1 MNNKYNPKLFLV
13 GFLMNF
19 LRKIPLL
26 LIAAVL
32 AIIGIKNQTCS
43 YIAFGIV
50 ILALVWSLIQ
60 QIQIKYTVEHSDNPN
75 FEPFAQAMMS
85 DNWKEEII
93 DIVDGKIHESEENNT
108 EE

>member
-1 MNNKYNPKLFLV
+1 MSNKYNPKLFLIE
-13 GFLMNF
+13 FLMNF

-26 LIAAVL
+26 LIAVVL

-43 YIAFGIV
+43 YIALGIF

-60 QIQIKYTVEHSDNPN
+60 QIQIKYTVEHSDDPN
-75 FEPFAQAMMS
+75 FEPFAKAMMS
-85 DNWKEEII
+85 NNWKEEIKN
-93 DIVDGKIHESEENNT
+93 IVEEKIQESEENNT

>member
-13 GFLMNF
+13 GFLLN
-19 LRKIPLL
+19 LIRKIPLL
-26 LIAAVL
+26 LIAVVL
-32 AIIGIKNQTCS
+32 ALIGIKNRVCL
-43 YIAFGIV
+43 YIAFGIF

-60 QIQIKYTVEHSDNPN
+60 QIQIKYTVEHSNNPD

-85 DNWKEEII
+85 DNWEEEIK
-93 DIVDGKIHESEENNT
+93 DIVEKKIQESDENKT